1 MATARDIVTRALKAC
16 RILAPGESPSAL
28 EAADALYLL
37 NMMLSSWSN
46 DTLNIYAN
54 TLENFTLVANTDS
67 YTIGIGQTFNT
78 SKPITIQAM
87 YVRSG
92 SIDYPINDMNDV
104 DFANEIAMKSIT
116 GMPYCYNF
124 NNNYPTAIIK
134 LYPVPDQN
142 YQLFILSEK
151 PLSSIATL
159 DTVISLPDGWEHAIT
174 YNLAVMLYP
183 EYQQAVDPVIAQIA
197 GNSKMSIERAINRN
211 KRFVFDSGDGYRGTD
226 NIYAG
231 WFR

>member
-1 MATARDIVTRALKAC
+1 MATARDIVTNALKTC
-16 RILAPGESPSAL
+16 RILAPGESPSAA
-28 EAADALYLL
+28 EANDAFMLL
-37 NMMLSSWSN
+37 NMLLSSISN
-46 DTLNIYAN
+46 DTLSIYVN
-54 TLENFTLVANTDS
+54 TLENFTLVANTDA

-78 SKPITIQAM
+78 SKPITIQTM

-159 DTVISLPDGWEHAIT
+159 DTVIFLPDGWELMLI
-174 YNLAVMLYP
+174 YNLAMLLFP
-183 EYQQAVDPVIAQIA
+183 LYQQAVDPVIAKIA
-197 GNSKMSIERAINRN
+197 GDSKMAIQRAINRN